1 MEILGNVGVDI
12 LKKNKPLIW
21 GFLCLFIFI
30 VYENKNNE
38 RAEREVIFFA

>member
-1 MEILGNVGVDI
+1 M
-12 LKKNKPLIW
+12 
-21 GFLCLFIFI
+21 GFFMFVYIYI